1 MQTIHVAILAVYLL
15 AMVGIALYFARSGR
29 LRGGDDFLFAG
40 RSLPKPVMVATMLVT
55 WVGSGTI
62 IGGANFAYTYGP
74 AAGLVFFLGTPLGIL
89 VLLLAARRIRRASRH
104 TIPELLEVRFGT
116 GVRTVAAVVT
126 ALAYVGL
133 VASQFIGGGYVV
145 SLITPLSATQ
155 GTVLVAV
162 VVTLLTVTGGLFS
175 VAYTDFFS
183 AILIVLGLFVSLP
196 LVFATVGGPAAY
208 WEGLPEQ
215 STTFTGGLT
224 GLQLL
229 GYFLPLF
236 LLLLADQ
243 NIYQRLTA
251 AKDERAARSST
262 LGMLFSS
269 FLVFVPVVL
278 LASAASV
285 LMPGINGDMSILGLA
300 SEGYLPAVL
309 GGLILAGAVAFVI
322 TTGSSFMLSAASN
335 IAYDLYARWAERGGA
350 AGKRADA
357 DAGASGGEGE
367 AVGQRRA
374 LVVQRL
380 SVLGIAVVAF
390 GLGLFFPTVLELQM
404 YSYTIYGAAI
414 TPVVF
419 AVLFWKRATTAGAV
433 AALVAGAATTIGWQ
447 IAGAPGD
454 LNGVIVALPAALV
467 ALVAVSLVTKKPE
480 PVDLAAVESTE
491 V

>member
-155 GTVLVAV
+155 GTILIAV

-350 AGKRADA
+350 AG
-357 DAGASGGEGE
+357 GGEG
-367 AVGQRRA
+367 VSQRRA

-419 AVLFWKRATTAGAV
+419 SVLFWKRATTAGAV

-467 ALVAVSLVTKKPE
+467 ALVAVSLVSKKPE
-480 PVDLAAVESTE
+480 PVDLAAAESTE

>member
-155 GTVLVAV
+155 GTILIAV

-350 AGKRADA
+350 AG
-357 DAGASGGEGE
+357 GGEG
-367 AVGQRRA
+367 VSQRRA

-419 AVLFWKRATTAGAV
+419 SVLFWKRATTAGAV

-480 PVDLAAVESTE
+480 PVDLAAAESTE

>member
-1 MQTIHVAILAVYLL
+1 M
-15 AMVGIALYFARSGR
+15 
-29 LRGGDDFLFAG
+29 
-40 RSLPKPVMVATMLVT
+40 
-55 WVGSGTI
+55 
-62 IGGANFAYTYGP
+62 
-74 AAGLVFFLGTPLGIL
+74 
-89 VLLLAARRIRRASRH
+89 
-104 TIPELLEVRFGT
+104 
-116 GVRTVAAVVT
+116 RTVAAVVT

-145 SLITPLSATQ
+145 SLITPLSTTQ
-155 GTVLVAV
+155 GTILVAV

-196 LVFATVGGPAAY
+196 LVFAAVGGPAAY

-224 GLQLL
+224 ALQLL

-251 AKDERAARSST
+251 AKDEREARSST

-278 LASAASV
+278 LASAAAV

-300 SEGYLPAVL
+300 SEGHLPAVL

-335 IAYDLYARWAERGGA
+335 IAYDLYARWA
-350 AGKRADA
+350 
-357 DAGASGGEGE
+357 GE
-367 AVGQRRA
+367 VGQRRA

-447 IAGAPGD
+447 VAGAPGD

-467 ALVAVSLVTKKPE
+467 ALVAVSLVTKASESVEATE
-480 PVDLAAVESTE
+480 PSEPTE

>member
-155 GTVLVAV
+155 GTILIAV

-350 AGKRADA
+350 AG
-357 DAGASGGEGE
+357 GGEG
-367 AVGQRRA
+367 VSQRRA

-419 AVLFWKRATTAGAV
+419 SVLFWKRATTAGAV

-480 PVDLAAVESTE
+480 PVELAAESTE

>member
-15 AMVGIALYFARSGR
+15 AMLGVALYFARSGR

-40 RSLPKPVMVATMLVT
+40 RSLPRPVMVATMLVT

-74 AAGLVFFLGTPLGIL
+74 IAGLVFFLGTPLGIL
-89 VLLLAARRIRRASRH
+89 VLLLAAHRIRRASRH

-155 GTVLVAV
+155 GTILVAV

-224 GLQLL
+224 ALQLL

-251 AKDERAARSST
+251 AKDEREARSST

-278 LASAASV
+278 LASAAAI

-300 SEGYLPAVL
+300 SEGHLPAVL

-335 IAYDLYARWAERGGA
+335 IAYDLYARWA
-350 AGKRADA
+350 
-357 DAGASGGEGE
+357 GE
-367 AVGQRRA
+367 VGQRRS

-454 LNGVIVALPAALV
+454 LNGVIVALPAALI
-467 ALVAVSLVTKKPE
+467 ALVVASLVTRAPE
-480 PVDLAAVESTE
+480 EPAEAVEPAGSAGSTE
-491 V
+491 T